1 MATKKK
7 ATAAASA
14 KKSDQAAGPQITEA
28 YEKAIKEFAAAV
40 ALMAKRDFRSALS
53 QFEALSKAETD
64 EPMLSERARSYA
76 RICAERL
83 AEAPP
88 DPASAEERYYRAVVL
103 SNAGDTDAAIK
114 LLDQALGEDP
124 SSARYLYARASAYAL
139 KGHAD
144 AAIGDLRQAIIIE
157 PTVRFQAANDTDF
170 EQIREEPS
178 FIDIIEPTPTG
189 A

>member
-1 MATKKK
+1 M
-7 ATAAASA
+7 
-14 KKSDQAAGPQITEA
+14 D
-28 YEKAIKEFAAAV
+28 AIHDA
-40 ALMAKRDFRSALS
+40 
-53 QFEALSKAETD
+53 
-64 EPMLSERARSYA
+64 
-76 RICAERL
+76 
-83 AEAPP
+83 
-88 DPASAEERYYRAVVL
+88 
-103 SNAGDTDAAIK
+103 DTAIK